1 MLNQF
6 YSDAIGKLLLRLT
19 VAGLMLFHGIA
30 KLINPGSLNFIG
42 SQLSSA
48 GLPAVLSYG
57 VYIGEIIAP
66 LMIIIGFHSRIG
78 GLLITANMI
87 VAIALA
93 HSGDIFS
100 LSKHGGYGLELQ
112 VFYLL
117 GGLAIAL
124 LGSGKFAVKP
134 D

>member
-1 MLNQF
+1 MLNQLHN
-6 YSDAIGKLLLRLT
+6 DAMGKLLLRLT

-30 KLINPGSLNFIG
+30 KVLNPGSINYIG

-66 LMIIIGFHSRIG
+66 LMILIGYKSRIG
-78 GLLITANMI
+78 GLLIAANMI

-112 VFYLL
+112 AFYLL
-117 GGLAIAL
+117 GGLAIAM
-124 LGSGKFAVKP
+124 LGSGKYAMKP